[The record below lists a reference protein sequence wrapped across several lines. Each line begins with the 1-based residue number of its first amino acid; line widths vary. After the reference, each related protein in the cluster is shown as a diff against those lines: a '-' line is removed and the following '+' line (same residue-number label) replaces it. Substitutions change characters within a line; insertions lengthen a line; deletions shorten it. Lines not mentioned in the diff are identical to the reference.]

1 MISYIKGD
9 ITKSD
14 CNYICHQVN
23 CQGKMN
29 SGVAKTIRTKW
40 PRVYEE
46 YYEMYKQFR
55 EQNQSPLKITLISDI
70 SKNQKVANMF
80 AQEFY
85 GYNGQ
90 RYTDYE
96 AYKKSRARDYM
107 YNMRQ
112 ALINMGAN
120 QDQLERYDE
129 LVNQVRYIDLD
140 AIYASSEELD
150 LSYIYYGTQEQG
162 IERVDMTLD
171 ILETSIDDYIEE
183 NYR

>member
-1 MISYIKGD
+1 MARKTRQQLGISEGEYKEYQKIRKARN
-9 ITKSD
+9 TLNKRL
-14 CNYICHQVN
+14 
-23 CQGKMN
+23 
-29 SGVAKTIRTKW
+29 AKDYSRTLNIG
-40 PRVYEE
+40 
-46 YYEMYKQFR
+46 YK
-55 EQNQSPLKITLISDI
+55 EH
-70 SKNQKVANMF
+70 MF
-80 AQEFY
+80 ARTTREKRTGKRLNIGDFKSKQNFDLFLE
-85 GYNGQ
+85 GGL

-96 AYKKSRARDYM
+96 TYRISKARDYM

-129 LVNQVRYIDLD
+129 LVNQVGYIDLD

-150 LSYIYYGTQEQG
+150 LSYMYYGTQEQG

-171 ILETSIDDYIEE
+171 VLETSIDDYIEE